1 MEMKLYL
8 VRHGAT
14 DMSDAARF
22 NGHRDVPLNDAGL
35 RQARVLAHTLE
46 GRSFAGV
53 WSSDLT
59 RALHTAHACG
69 FAPVVDPRLREID
82 FGDIEGATWEELDS
96 EVRDALMGF
105 DGFAAPGGESVDDLR
120 RRVLSFVADLA
131 EGDHLVFTHGGVI
144 RSLLRDAGDD
154 RDVRPGQ
161 IVELEP
167 SVASRRDT

>member
-1 MEMKLYL
+1 MKLYL

-35 RQARVLAHTLE
+35 RQARALAEALE
-46 GRSFAGV
+46 GRSFACV

-59 RALHTAHACG
+59 RALQTAQECG
-69 FAPVVDPRLREID
+69 FDPVADPRLRELD

-96 EVRDALMGF
+96 EVRDALMSF
-105 DGFAAPGGESVDDLR
+105 EGFAAPGGESVDHLR
-120 RRVLSFVADLA
+120 RRVLDFIEDLA
-131 EGDHLVFTHGGVI
+131 EGEHLVFTHGGVI
-144 RSLLRDAGDD
+144 RALLRDVGDD

-161 IVELEP
+161 MVELE
-167 SVASRRDT
+167 SSAASRRDT